1 MSNYRYELLS
11 ERIRVNTAILI
22 LAIIGMITSVF
33 MAEAIISLVSLLVFA
48 GEMFYIS
55 ILRDAREG
63 WTVFYIDPETGE
75 EVEEKVYPR
84 I

>member
-1 MSNYRYELLS
+1 MMSSYRFELLS
-11 ERIRVNTAILI
+11 ARIRVNTAILI
-22 LAIIGMITSVF
+22 L
-33 MAEAIISLVSLLVFA
+33 AIISLVSLLVFA
-48 GEMFYIS
+48 GEMFYTS